1 MSELFLSSDLKIETI
16 DSNFDVAIE
25 GCAHGELEIIY
36 DLITFVNTE
45 KSRNVKD
52 LDSMAVPPKFRRLNS
67 FYQYYEGIKKAPCL
81 TIFIGGNHEAS
92 EYLWELPYGGWVA
105 PMIFY
110 MGWANVVN
118 FVYEYSPFEKG
129 NWHQIIIR
137 IAGISGIYKKQ
148 DYNIGHFERPP
159 LNEDTKRSI
168 YHIRNLDVYR
178 LSLLDTSINPINICL
193 SHDWPSGI
201 WNYGDVDRLLTIKPY
216 FQKDIQSGQLGSPP
230 TNELLKKLKPDYW
243 FSAHLH
249 VKFAA
254 LFPHKSYSKNNK
266 ESSLDDEDDTTI
278 KETFTKFLALDK
290 CLPHRQF
297 LQVISFP
304 HSVKDIEISAKSD
317 SPDNDNDLATSSLDN
332 GKFKTRSYLAYDLE
346 WIDVLRKTD
355 SLVNC
360 DKTRTNIPYALE
372 EPLLSQQPD
381 DLKKVRSTITPI
393 AFPSSNLF
401 VPTTKN
407 SPATINIQT
416 LEFCQK
422 FNLINLYDELKP
434 PENETL
440 ENVDKYF
447 DF

>member
-45 KSRNVKD
+45 KSRNVKLLLCCGDFQSVRNNSRD

-216 FQKDIQSGQLGSPP
+216 FQKDIQSGYY
-230 TNELLKKLKPDYW
+230 NY
-243 FSAHLH
+243 
-249 VKFAA
+249 
-254 LFPHKSYSKNNK
+254 
-266 ESSLDDEDDTTI
+266 
-278 KETFTKFLALDK
+278 
-290 CLPHRQF
+290 
-297 LQVISFP
+297 
-304 HSVKDIEISAKSD
+304 
-317 SPDNDNDLATSSLDN
+317 
-332 GKFKTRSYLAYDLE
+332 FK
-346 WIDVLRKTD
+346 I
-355 SLVNC
+355 NC
-360 DKTRTNIPYALE
+360 
-372 EPLLSQQPD
+372 
-381 DLKKVRSTITPI
+381 
-393 AFPSSNLF
+393 
-401 VPTTKN
+401 
-407 SPATINIQT
+407 
-416 LEFCQK
+416 C
-422 FNLINLYDELKP
+422 
-434 PENETL
+434 
-440 ENVDKYF
+440 
-447 DF
+447 